1 MVVGILGWLEHR
13 KNRILDTAIHAAHE
27 KTAHGSAPDERVLT
41 NARSLELDKAAK
53 KGGKEALLMRSF
65 TMKLWS
71 WS

>member
-1 MVVGILGWLEHR
+1 
-13 KNRILDTAIHAAHE
+13 LDTAIHAAHE